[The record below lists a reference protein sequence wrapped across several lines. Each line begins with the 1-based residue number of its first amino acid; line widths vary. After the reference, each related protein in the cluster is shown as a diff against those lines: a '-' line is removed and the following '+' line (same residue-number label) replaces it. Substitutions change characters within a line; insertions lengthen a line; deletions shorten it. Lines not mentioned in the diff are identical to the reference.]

1 MVSDRALKLCQE
13 TRTVS
18 LEYAQ
23 NPSKAPTAIC
33 EELYGR
39 HKPIVTH
46 EEQKHEQAVSGVDR
60 PAATAEEL
68 EKARQCGK
76 WGPQQPSEF
85 FLQVYHDVLATLDAD
100 PLGGM
105 VSPPLMG
112 SYGTIPLTIIAPLA
126 DIIRHMSN
134 LIVRAEHEV
143 ILITCSWSPSVAQAL
158 VSDALKELSVR
169 AGRRGQRVTIK
180 LMYDKAGPAQFI
192 NNRQQVKPEVYAG

>member
-1 MVSDRALKLCQE
+1 MVSDHAIKLCQE

-18 LEYAQ
+18 EEHAKD
-23 NPSKAPTAIC
+23 PSKAPTKIC
-33 EELYGR
+33 QDLYG
-39 HKPIVTH
+39 HFKPIITH
-46 EEQKHEQAVSGVDR
+46 KEQKREQAVSGVDR
-60 PAATAEEL
+60 PAATSVEL
-68 EKARQCGK
+68 EQARQCGK
-76 WGPQQPSEF
+76 WGPQQPSDY

-112 SYGTIPLTIIAPLA
+112 SYGTMPLSIIAPLA
-126 DIIRHMSN
+126 DIVRHMSN
-134 LIVRAEHEV
+134 LIVRAEREV

-169 AGRRGQRVTIK
+169 AGRKTQRVTVK
-180 LMYDKAGPAQFI
+180 LMYDKAGPAQFV

>member
-1 MVSDRALKLCQE
+1 MVSGHAIKLCQE

-18 LEYAQ
+18 DEHAKD
-23 NPSKAPTAIC
+23 PSRAPTKIC
-33 EELYGR
+33 EELYG
-39 HKPIVTH
+39 HLKPIITH
-46 EEQKHEQAVSGVDR
+46 EEQKREYAVSGVDR
-60 PAATAEEL
+60 PVATAGEL

-76 WGPQQPSEF
+76 WGPQQPSDY

-126 DIIRHMSN
+126 DIVRHMSN
-134 LIVRAEHEV
+134 LIVRAEREV

-158 VSDALKELSVR
+158 VRDALKELSNR